1 MIGGFPEMRKKKF
14 SPADIKRITGAKYHE
29 PVKVPFYY
37 APPFLDQLR
46 EVIEARLASSG
57 GRPTLE
63 GAEVERTVRFLPE
76 DWKKLKRLAEKFSEP
91 GKSISPSQVAST
103 IVNQA
108 LRAAADRK
116 R

>member
-1 MIGGFPEMRKKKF
+1 MRKRKF
-14 SPADIKRITGAKYHE
+14 SNADIERITGAKYHE
-29 PVKVPFYY
+29 PIKVPFYY

-46 EVIEARLASSG
+46 EVIESRLASSG

-63 GAEVERTVRFLPE
+63 GAEIERSVRFLPQ
-76 DWKKLKRLAEKFSEP
+76 DWKRLQRLAEKFSEG
-91 GKSISPSQVAST
+91 GKAISPSQVAST

-108 LRAAADRK
+108 LRAAGERK

>member
-1 MIGGFPEMRKKKF
+1 MRKKKF
-14 SPADIKRITGAKYHE
+14 SPQEIKRITGAKYHE
-29 PVKVPFYY
+29 PIEVPFYY

-46 EVIEARLASSG
+46 EVIESRLASTG

-63 GAEVERTVRFLPE
+63 GADVERTVRFLPQ
-76 DWKKLKRLAEKFSEP
+76 DWKKLQRLAEKFSGS

-108 LRAAADRK
+108 LRAAGAGK